1 MVIATQNCHGYVGT
15 FALLGQTRQ
24 FFLLIRTSLEEELNI
39 IIDRKNQNPIN
50 NVNSILSKEE
60 IIYHIDSVK
69 NVDVDRNILKYI
81 VALVSKTRQDPMIEL
96 GASPRASISLMRA
109 AQGYAYI
116 KGRSYVVP
124 EDVIRVISA
133 VLSHRI
139 ILSQGKIKKLL

>member
-1 MVIATQNCHGYVGT
+1 MGGGT
-15 FALLGQTRQ
+15 ALIGDPSGKDKTR
-24 FFLLIRTSLEEELNI
+24 
-39 IIDRKNQNPIN
+39 P
-50 NVNSILSKEE
+50 ILSKEE

-139 ILSQGKIKKLL
+139 ILSQEAKIKKVTINSILRRIVSNVTPPYRGMANG